1 MALTD
6 NKEKVED
13 VVDISLEG
21 IQKTKF
27 RINGRNDCIIE
38 LNLSDLGITVRLEK
52 GLKKLQE
59 EMSNI
64 SSIPDDDEQ
73 LSDKLLEADK
83 HMRDYI
89 DYIFD
94 SPVSDTLVKS
104 GTMYDPINGEFRYE
118 HIIDGLTKLY
128 TDNINREYKKI
139 NMRIKK
145 HTDKYTGKKS
155 KR

>member
-21 IQKTKF
+21 IQKTRF

-38 LNLSDLGITVRLEK
+38 LNISDLGISGRLEK
-52 GLKKLQE
+52 GLKKLQD
-59 EMSNI
+59 EMTSISNI
-64 SSIPDDDEQ
+64 ADDDEQ

-83 HMRDYI
+83 HMREYI
-89 DYIFD
+89 DFIFD
-94 SPVSDTLVKS
+94 SPVSEVLGKG

-118 HIIDGLTKLY
+118 KIIDGLTKLY
-128 TDNINREYKKI
+128 KDNLNAEYKKI

-145 HTDKYTGKKS
+145 HTDKYTSKKS

>member
-6 NKEKVED
+6 TKEKVED

-73 LSDKLLEADK
+73 LSEKLLEADK

-89 DYIFD
+89 DFIFD
-94 SPVSDTLVKS
+94 SPVSDILVKS